1 MYWSKIC
8 EEVRFSVRNIGN
20 GKKLR
25 SENKAKIVKSCL
37 FIDKTSMFDFL
48 SPRKLLL
55 RGYPYFFKLSFQ
67 IDSCRN
73 AAKYL
78 QNL

>member
-55 RGYPYFFKLSFQ
+55 RGYPYFL
-67 IDSCRN
+67 N
-73 AAKYL
+73 
-78 QNL
+78 